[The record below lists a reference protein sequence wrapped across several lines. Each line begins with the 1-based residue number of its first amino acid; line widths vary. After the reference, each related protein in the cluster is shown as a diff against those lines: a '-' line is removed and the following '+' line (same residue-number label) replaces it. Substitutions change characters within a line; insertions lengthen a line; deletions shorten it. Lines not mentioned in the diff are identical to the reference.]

1 MNYIIIFCGSLLG
14 MLLLTTVKSV
24 YIQKGSK
31 YNLGFTAAFKV
42 YTTKHTGPIIVGFLV
57 VFIAMF
63 VLPDSLALAE
73 SGKLTGTKYSA
84 VVENILDRLRLFS
97 VGLGVVGQGLG
108 FVIVRKGE
116 KFLREQ
122 EVEEAKKPATDV

>member
-1 MNYIIIFCGSLLG
+1 MDYIIIFFGSILG

-31 YNLGFTAAFKV
+31 YSLDFYSAFKV

-63 VLPDSLALAE
+63 VLPDSLALAQ
-73 SGKLTGTKYSA
+73 SGKLTGTKYSQ
-84 VVENILDRLRLFS
+84 VVEGILDRLRLFS
-97 VGLGVVGQGLG
+97 VALGVVGQGLG
-108 FVIVRKGE
+108 FIIVRKGE

-122 EVEEAKKPATDV
+122 EVEETKKAITND